1 MGKTIIVSEET
12 VRDLLEAHA
21 SLSAWYY
28 ELWAGLRAANAT
40 AHAPDDAARAAFVE
54 RLAADFPELAAVAKQ
69 IRVPRM
75 YVPAPPAYA
84 TPSASPHNLPSLPG
98 AFPPPPPPPGG
109 SGALSLGSL
118 PPLPL
123 PLPPP
128 FEALPPLPPPFEEP
142 ATLAEPSARP
152 RDLAAPVAPPP
163 MINPGAVKYER

>member
-1 MGKTIIVSEET
+1 MGRTIIVSEET

-28 ELWAGLRAANAT
+28 ELWSSLRAANAT
-40 AHAPDDAARAAFVE
+40 AHTPDDAARAAFVE

-84 TPSASPHNLPSLPG
+84 TPSGPAVALPG
-98 AFPPPPPPPGG
+98 APPLPPPPPGG
-109 SGALSLGSL
+109 ALSLGTL

-123 PLPPP
+123 PPPP
-128 FEALPPLPPPFEEP
+128 FGEPP
-142 ATLAEPSARP
+142 TLAEPASRRWREAT
-152 RDLAAPVAPPP
+152 VEVEPPP
-163 MINPGAVKYER
+163 MITPGAVKYDR

>member
-40 AHAPDDAARAAFVE
+40 AHALDDAARAASVE

-84 TPSASPHNLPSLPG
+84 TPSASPHNLPGLPG
-98 AFPPPPPPPGG
+98 ALPPPPPPRRE
-109 SGALSLGSL
+109 GAPRS
-118 PPLPL
+118 
-123 PLPPP
+123 
-128 FEALPPLPPPFEEP
+128 
-142 ATLAEPSARP
+142 PSARCRLSRFPCHLPSRRCP
-152 RDLAAPVAPPP
+152 RSHPRLLLKSPPP
-163 MINPGAVKYER
+163 RSPHRR

>member
-12 VRDLLEAHA
+12 IRDLLEAHA

-54 RLAADFPELAAVAKQ
+54 RLAADFPDLAAVAKQ

-84 TPSASPHNLPSLPG
+84 TPSASPSNLPG
-98 AFPPPPPPPGG
+98 APPPPPPPPGG
-109 SGALSLGSL
+109 SGPLSLGAL
-118 PPLPL
+118 PPLPVPL
-123 PLPPP
+123 PLPP
-128 FEALPPLPPPFEEP
+128 FDALPPPPPPSEEP
-142 ATLAEPSARP
+142 ITLMEPSQARV
-152 RDLAAPVAPPP
+152 RESSGVIAPPP
-163 MINPGAVKYER
+163 MINPGAVKYSR

>member
-54 RLAADFPELAAVAKQ
+54 RLAADFPELATVAKQ

-84 TPSASPHNLPSLPG
+84 TPGTALKVSVRGRAQAAEITATPFVPHRY
-98 AFPPPPPPPGG
+98 F
-109 SGALSLGSL
+109 
-118 PPLPL
+118 
-123 PLPPP
+123 
-128 FEALPPLPPPFEEP
+128 
-142 ATLAEPSARP
+142 R
-152 RDLAAPVAPPP
+152 
-163 MINPGAVKYER
+163 K